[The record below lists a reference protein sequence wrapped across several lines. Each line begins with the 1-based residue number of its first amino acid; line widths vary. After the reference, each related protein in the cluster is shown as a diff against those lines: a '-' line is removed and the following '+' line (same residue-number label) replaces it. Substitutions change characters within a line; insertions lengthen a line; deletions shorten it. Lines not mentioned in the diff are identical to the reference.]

1 MKSTLTIP
9 STTSTTTTS
18 SATIKMNEAT
28 TYYPIVES
36 STKVTFFPDN
46 EEKEQTTINPTGRNK
61 EPKTLAAKTEQVHH
75 FTSLINPFSSNNYH
89 DRIVH
94 IVNLSWQLFQ
104 DYNDEYLLN
113 KIYDDVSN
121 IYDDL
126 LDNSE
131 SDKSSSGNEGI
142 MKRFLKR

>member
-18 SATIKMNEAT
+18 SATMKMNEPT

-36 STKVTFFPDN
+36 STKVTFFPDT
-46 EEKEQTTINPTGRNK
+46 EAKEQTTINPVGRNK
-61 EPKTLAAKTEQVHH
+61 EPKTLAVKIKQVHH
-75 FTSLINPFSSNNYH
+75 FIFYINPFNH
-89 DRIVH
+89 DRREH
-94 IVNLSWQLFQ
+94 TVNLSLQLFQ

-113 KIYDDVSN
+113 KIYDDVID

-126 LDNSE
+126 LGNSE

-142 MKRFLKR
+142 MKRFEKR